1 MPTKQ
6 LSDAEL
12 EKTLKVFNTNGGSVR
27 AAAKELGIARSSMQN
42 RLKLA
47 GQNNKPIASGRVK
60 PQKVEKRIHP
70 KKDVV
75 HRFIVTS
82 AQNNTYIHEA
92 CWKNLQAFAKLYDAE
107 ILVGTYTYNKNAY
120 GKLAVKRGTK
130 TAYDNELWYDPALMP
145 YIEAGDNRN
154 IQIGPH
160 LMWCGRANVIP
171 TALQPLQGFESY
183 SGRHSGIFPHARQMM
198 VCVPALKTEATK
210 FNYST
215 GTVTQQNYIQKKAG
229 LKAEQ
234 HHTYG
239 GLIVEVCADGRW
251 YVRQLV
257 SDDEGCMY
265 DLGYKAELGKITKG
279 HHVAGINWGDIHC
292 ATVQTPIYNLAFG
305 KGGMLDTL
313 QPERQFFHD
322 TLDWKARD
330 LHAMWKNLPRD
341 RFMNF
346 VEGFDSVEQE
356 LRGVSAFL
364 KNTERE
370 WCESVVVYSNHDSFF
385 LRWLDYCDHKKDPIN
400 ARYYLHASTYLYD
413 YMWSDKKTPN
423 MLKWACERNW
433 KDSVGKNLRVRF
445 LDEDESFVIC
455 RKYQGGI
462 ECGMHGHDG
471 ANGARGN
478 HRQFGRM
485 GRRTNTGHEHTAF
498 LDQWGACVAGL
509 FGNPN
514 QGYNHGPGSWSNT
527 QIVTYLNG
535 TRAAYTFWK
544 GNYKA

>member
-1 MPTKQ
+1 MPTKP
-6 LSDAEL
+6 LSQETIDETL
-12 EKTLKVFNTNGGSVR
+12 EAFNRNGGNISATARELKV
-27 AAAKELGIARSSMQN
+27 ARQTIQC
-42 RLKLA
+42 RLRDVSDTKKKPLA
-47 GQNNKPIASGRVK
+47 GGRLQ
-60 PQKVEKRIHP
+60 PQKVEKRKHP
-70 KKDVV
+70 KKKNAV

-82 AQNNTYIHEA
+82 AQNNTYVNEA
-92 CWKNLQAFAKLYDAE
+92 AWKNLQAFAKHYDAE
-107 ILVGTYTYNKNAY
+107 ILVGTYSYNQNAY

-130 TAYDNELWYDPALMP
+130 KAYETELWFDPVLMP

-154 IQIGPH
+154 IEVGPH

-183 SGRHSGIFPHARQMM
+183 TGRHSGIFPHARQMM
-198 VCVPALKTEATK
+198 VCVPALKSEATK

-265 DLGYKAELGKITKG
+265 DLDIKSDNGKITKG
-279 HHVAGINWGDIHC
+279 NRVAGINWGDIHC
-292 ATVQTPIYNLAFG
+292 ATIQQHIYNLAFA

-313 QPERQFFHD
+313 RPEKQFFHD

-341 RFMNF
+341 RFLNY

-356 LRGVSAFL
+356 LRGVATFL
-364 KNTERE
+364 QNTERE
-370 WCESVVVYSNHDSFF
+370 WCESVVVFSNHDSFF

-400 ARYYLHASTYLYD
+400 ARYYLHASTHLYD
-413 YMWSDKKTPN
+413 YMWANKKEPN
-423 MLKWACERNW
+423 MLKWACERAW
-433 KDSVGKNLRVRF
+433 GSKRAAVRF

-455 RKYQGGI
+455 KKYRGGI

-485 GRRTNTGHEHTAF
+485 ARRTNTGHEHTAF
-498 LDQWGACVAGL
+498 LDQWGSCVAGI
-509 FGNPN
+509 FGNPD

-527 QIVTYLNG
+527 QIVTYANG
-535 TRAAYTFWK
+535 ARAAYTFWK
-544 GNYKA
+544 GGFKA